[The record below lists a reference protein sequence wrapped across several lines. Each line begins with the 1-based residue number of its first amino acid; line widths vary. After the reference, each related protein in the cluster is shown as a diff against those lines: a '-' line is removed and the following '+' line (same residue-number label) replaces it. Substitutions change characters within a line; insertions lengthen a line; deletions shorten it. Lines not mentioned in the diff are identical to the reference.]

1 MAVCLIF
8 EAPGGTEAQYEQ
20 VRSEVAPGDVPPP
33 GATYHAAGPTEDGTW
48 CVVEVWDSREALE
61 SFAAEIL
68 PPALERAG
76 LSGQVRIFEVSRIM
90 QL

>member
-1 MAVCLIF
+1 
-8 EAPGGTEAQYEQ
+8 
-20 VRSEVAPGDVPPP
+20 
-33 GATYHAAGPTEDGTW
+33 
-48 CVVEVWDSREALE
+48 VVEVWDSREALE

>member
-1 MAVCLIF
+1 MAACLIF

-20 VRSEVAPGDVPPP
+20 VRGEVAPGDVPPP
-33 GATYHAAGPTEDGTW
+33 GATYHAAGRAEDGTW

-61 SFAAEIL
+61 SFATEVL

-76 LSGQVRIFEVSRIM
+76 LSGQVRTFEVTRIM

>member
-8 EAPGGTEAQYEQ
+8 EAPDGTEAQYEQ

-61 SFAAEIL
+61 SFATEIL

-76 LSGQVRIFEVSRIM
+76 LSGQVRIFEVARTM